1 MSGVAVAV
9 DGGQSGI
16 RMRVGGHEGVLRAE
30 GLGRLEEQVAGG
42 LLRRIRV
49 CLAELPTAAP
59 VIERMTLG
67 LTVVPADEEARV
79 ALARELATVL
89 GIARVDIA
97 GDELTAHA
105 GAFGGG
111 AGVVLTVGTG
121 IACLGLDP
129 ATGAFRRVDGD
140 GFLLGD
146 AGSGFWLGSRGVE
159 AVLRARDGRGAAT
172 ALEAACDARYGAH
185 PDLAAWLHGRR
196 RAVAEIA
203 RFAID
208 VQEAAGEGDP
218 VAAELVAAAAE
229 ELVATAGAAA
239 AALDAHPCP
248 LALSGRVVSPGSA
261 LRAALEARLAG
272 DGALVCVA
280 AQGDPLDGAWAIAE
294 GRLGE
299 AYSDHLSTWILNSES
314 LNSGRLT

>member
-16 RMRVGGHEGVLRAE
+16 RMRVGGQASVLRAE
-30 GLGRLEEQVAGG
+30 GLGRLEEEVPGG
-42 LLRRIRV
+42 LLRRIRE
-49 CLAELPTAAP
+49 CLAELPAIPA
-59 VIERMTLG
+59 IERMVLG
-67 LTVVPADEEARV
+67 LTVVPADAESRV

-89 GIARVDIA
+89 GIARVDVV

-146 AGSGFWLGSRGVE
+146 AGSAFWLGSRGVE
-159 AVLRARDGRGAAT
+159 AVLRARDGRGEPT
-172 ALEAACDARYGAH
+172 ALEPLCDARYGVH
-185 PDLAAWLHGRR
+185 PDLAAWLHGRP

-208 VQEAAGEGDP
+208 VQHAAGDGDA
-218 VAAELVAAAAE
+218 VACVLVAAAAD
-229 ELVATAGAAA
+229 ELVATAHAAA
-239 AALDAHPCP
+239 AALAPRPCP
-248 LALSGRVVSPGSA
+248 LALSGRAVSPGGA
-261 LRAALEARLAG
+261 LRLALDARLAREA
-272 DGALVCVA
+272 ALAPVE
-280 AQGDPLDGAWAIAE
+280 AQGDPLDGAWAIAA
-294 GRLGE
+294 GSLGD
-299 AYSDHLSTWILNSES
+299 AYSDHLSTW
-314 LNSGRLT
+314 RTT